1 MGLLSGCLQAVIEGI
16 YSVVGDYGIAIA
28 AVTILIRT
36 LMLPLNVRQRGQ
48 MKKQQNVSGKVE
60 ELKKKYRNDNRRLNE
75 ELQKLYEKEGIRGTG
90 CLFSLIQ
97 FPVMMCLYNGIRVT
111 AAAGTATVL
120 LPWVSSLLVKDRTRI
135 LPVMTLI
142 VQMLPQMY
150 PYIRY
155 FRGLNLQ
162 RTPIPVILGLV
173 LANSMFA
180 FMIPS
185 GVGLYY
191 FVSGMYSAVEQL
203 VACMREMQIQ
213 EC

>member
-36 LMLPLNVRQRGQ
+36 LMLPLNIRQRGQ

-120 LPWVSSLLVKDRTRI
+120 LPWVSSLLVKDRTMI

-162 RTPIPVILGLV
+162 RMPIPVILGLV

-191 FVSGMYSAVEQL
+191 FVSGVYSAVEQL
-203 VACMREMQIQ
+203 VSYMREMQIQ

>member
-36 LMLPLNVRQRGQ
+36 LMLPLNIRQRGQ

-120 LPWVSSLLVKDRTRI
+120 LPWVSSLLVKDRTMI

-173 LANSMFA
+173 MANSMFA

-191 FVSGMYSAVEQL
+191 FVSGVYSAVEQL
-203 VACMREMQIQ
+203 VSYMREMQIQ

>member
-1 MGLLSGCLQAVIEGI
+1 MGLLSGCLQAVMEGI

-36 LMLPLNVRQRGQ
+36 LMLPLNIRQRGQ

-120 LPWVSSLLVKDRTRI
+120 LPWVSSLLVKDRTMI

-162 RTPIPVILGLV
+162 RTPIPVILGLI

-191 FVSGMYSAVEQL
+191 FVSGVYSAVEQL
-203 VACMREMQIQ
+203 VSYMREMQIQ

>member
-36 LMLPLNVRQRGQ
+36 LMLPLNIRQRGQ
-48 MKKQQNVSGKVE
+48 MKKQRSISTKVE
-60 ELKKKYRNDNRRLNE
+60 ELKKKYRNDSQKMNQ
-75 ELQKLYEKEGIRGTG
+75 ELQKLYEKEGIGGTG
-90 CLFSLIQ
+90 CLLSLIQ

-120 LPWVSSLLVKDRTRI
+120 LPWVSSLLMRDRTMI
-135 LPVMTLI
+135 LPVMTLV
-142 VQMLPQMY
+142 VQLLPQMY

-155 FRGLNLQ
+155 FSGLNLQ
-162 RTPIPVILGLV
+162 KTPVPVILGLV

-191 FVSGMYSAVEQL
+191 FVSGVYSAVEQL
-203 VACMREMQIQ
+203 AVCVREMQVQ
-213 EC
+213 QC